1 MQIFIFCDLI
11 YKFVGILKEYGFDLV
26 KVIMD
31 SNEKIYSNIINLFV
45 GLAFIQIVLVDC
57 LIILGEKYL

>member
-45 GLAFIQIVLVDC
+45 GLVFIQIVLVDC